1 MRKKVTTLILGLFA
15 TVGLLNAQYDDM
27 ECATVLSIFSEHAKV
42 KNYDAAY
49 EPWKQLKS
57 DCPDFHYV
65 IYYYGEK
72 MLNDRIKKGTGDKQA
87 NINDLMA
94 LYDGWAQY
102 FPTRKGKNELG
113 KIKAKKAQAMVDN
126 KMGSSKEI
134 HDAFDVAYTE
144 GKDSFS
150 NPKSLYYYF
159 STMFDMYKAGQV
171 PLERVFDKYEDM
183 TEKFEEES
191 TKLAKKL
198 DVIIKKEDAGTPL
211 TSKET
216 KNKKVYQINST
227 AIGKFQGN
235 MDALIAGESTCTNLI
250 PLYRKN
256 FEANKSNSIWLNRA
270 ASRMN
275 AKECDDDPLFIEIV
289 EALHANNPSAD
300 SAYYLFVL
308 NNKKGN
314 TSEADR
320 YLQESITLETDS
332 YKKASKLYKVASQ
345 LKRKGLKVKAYKYAR
360 QALDIQPSM
369 GKAYLLIAGLYAN
382 SANQCG
388 STPFEK
394 RSIYWKAADMARKA
408 GRVDA
413 SIKSQANKA
422 AAAYAGRAPS
432 KTEIFNSGMAGKT
445 ISFNCWVGG
454 SVKVPNL

>member
-1 MRKKVTTLILGLFA
+1 MRKRVTTLFLGLFA
-15 TVGLLNAQYDDM
+15 TASILNAQYDDL

-49 EPWKQLKS
+49 EPWKKLKT

-94 LYDGWAQY
+94 MYDGWAQY

-113 KIKAKKAQAMVDN
+113 KILSKKAQAMADN
-126 KMGSSKEI
+126 DLGSKKEI
-134 HDAFDVAYTE
+134 YDAFDMAYVD
-144 GKDSFS
+144 GKESFS

-159 STMFDMYKAGQV
+159 STYFDMYKAGQV
-171 PLERVFDKYEDM
+171 PLENVFNKYEDV

-198 DVIIKKEDAGTPL
+198 DKIIKKEGAGTPL

-216 KNKKVYQINST
+216 KNKKVYNINST

-235 MDALIAGESTCTNLI
+235 LDALIAGESTCTNLV

-256 FEANKSNSIWLNRA
+256 FDANRSNSVWLNRA

-289 EALHANNPSAD
+289 EALHTNNPSAD

-314 TSEADR
+314 SSEADR
-320 YLQESITLETDS
+320 YLQESISLESDP
-332 YKKASKLYKVASQ
+332 YKKANKLYKVGSQ
-345 LKRKGLKVKAYKYAR
+345 LKRKGSKSKARKYFN
-360 QALDIQPSM
+360 QALEIQPSM
-369 GKAYLLIAGLYAN
+369 GKAYLAIANMYAS

-394 RSIYWKAADMARKA
+394 RAIYWKAAQVARKA
-408 GRVDA
+408 GSVDA
-413 SIKSQANKA
+413 SIKSLANKTA
-422 AAAYAGRAPS
+422 AAFAGRAPS
-432 KTEIFNSGMAGKT
+432 KTEIFNQGMAGKT
-445 ISFNCWVGG
+445 ITFNCWVGG

>member
-1 MRKKVTTLILGLFA
+1 MRKKVTTLLIAFLATLGLA
-15 TVGLLNAQYDDM
+15 NAQYDDL

-49 EPWKQLKS
+49 EPWKKLKS

-72 MLNDRIKKGTGDKQA
+72 MLEHRIEKNVGDNQA

-94 LYDGWAQY
+94 LYDSWVQY
-102 FPTRKGKNELG
+102 FPTRKGQDQKG
-113 KIKAKKAQAMVDN
+113 KILSNKAQAMLDYKLASGQQLYN
-126 KMGSSKEI
+126 
-134 HDAFDVAYTE
+134 AFDKAYTE

-159 STMFDMYKAGQV
+159 STLYDLYKGGQV
-171 PLERVFDKYEDM
+171 PLEQVFDKYEDM

-198 DVIIKKEDAGTPL
+198 DKILKKEDAGTPL

-216 KNKKVYQINST
+216 RNKKVYQVNSS
-227 AIGKFQGN
+227 AIGTFQGN
-235 MDALIAGESTCTNLI
+235 MDALIAEISTCENLI

-256 FEANKSNSIWLNRA
+256 FDANRSNPVWLNRA

-275 AKECDDDPLFIEIV
+275 SKECDDDPLFIEIV
-289 EALHANNPSAD
+289 EALHANNPSAN

-308 NNKKGN
+308 NSKKGN
-314 TSEADR
+314 SGDAEK
-320 YLQESITLETDS
+320 YLQESITLETDP
-332 YKKASKLYKVASQ
+332 YKKAEKLYRVAGQ
-345 LKRKGLKVKAYKYAR
+345 LKRKGQKASSYRYLR

-369 GKAYLLIAGLYAN
+369 GKAYLMIANLYAG

-388 STPFEK
+388 ADAFEK
-394 RSIYWKAADMARKA
+394 RAVYWKAAQMARKA
-408 GRVDA
+408 GQVDA
-413 SIKSQANKA
+413 SVKSQANKS
-422 AAAYAGRAPS
+422 AAAYEGRAPS
-432 KTEIFNSGMAGKT
+432 KTEIFNKGMAGKT
-445 ISFNCWVGG
+445 ISFSCWVGG